1 MYDSEEEIE
10 RLVRD
15 FESCTIAAADF
26 HHREHLVVA
35 VWYLQTLS
43 PPDAVAR
50 MRSALRRFIDHHGVD
65 PKKYSEEVTVFW
77 IQEVARELERMGSE
91 TQLVDKTN
99 QIISRFS
106 SRAHK
111 PAAPVAGVE

>member
-10 RLVRD
+10 RLVHD

-26 HHREHLVVA
+26 HHREHLTVA

-50 MRSALRRFIDHHGVD
+50 MRSALLKFLAHHGVD
-65 PKKYSEEVTVFW
+65 PKKYSEEITVFW
-77 IQEVARELERMGSE
+77 INVVASAFAEIDGQAS
-91 TQLVDKTN
+91 LVEKCN
-99 QIISRFS
+99 QVILS
-106 SRAHK
+106 S
-111 PAAPVAGVE
+111 AGRQFH